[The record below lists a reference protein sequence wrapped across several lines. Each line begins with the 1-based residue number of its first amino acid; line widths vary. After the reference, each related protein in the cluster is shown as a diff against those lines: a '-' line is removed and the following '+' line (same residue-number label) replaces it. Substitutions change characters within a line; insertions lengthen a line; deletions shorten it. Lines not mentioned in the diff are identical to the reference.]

1 MPKEKV
7 RGFLWYQKIIMVL
20 ERLSKGC
27 GIFSLLLCLS
37 CSSYPVASHEG
48 RTSQSLTNPKDNQ
61 ASPSPQCIPQS
72 TGVYVVQAGA
82 FTHISYAQALRKDL
96 EDKGYESYITVSGF
110 NDDKRIFRVLVGSFM
125 EREDAQR
132 LAEEMK
138 KKENLGVIVASK
150 PPKDKFVVQAGCF
163 SEMTP
168 AKALTKKLADDGYNA
183 YITLSGTGKE
193 RRYNVL
199 LGEFLDRA
207 EAEQLSEEIRKKEDI
222 QVFFNTI

>member
-7 RGFLWYQKIIMVL
+7 RRFLWYQKIIMVL
-20 ERLSKGC
+20 KRLSKGC
-27 GIFSLLLCLS
+27 VIFSLLLCIS

-48 RTSQSLTNPKDNQ
+48 ITSQSLTDPKDSQ
-61 ASPSPQCIPQS
+61 SSPSPQCTPQS
-72 TGVYVVQAGA
+72 AGVYVVQAGA
-82 FTHISYAQALRKDL
+82 FTHISYAQALRNNL
-96 EDKGYESYITVSGF
+96 EDKGYKSYITVSGL
-110 NDDKRIFRVLVGSFM
+110 NDEKRIFRVLVGSFM
-125 EREDAQR
+125 DRKDAQS

-138 KKENLGVIVASK
+138 KKENLEVIVALK

-183 YITLSGTGKE
+183 YITLSGTGKD

-199 LGEFLDRA
+199 LGEFLDRS

-222 QVFFNTI
+222 QVFVNTI